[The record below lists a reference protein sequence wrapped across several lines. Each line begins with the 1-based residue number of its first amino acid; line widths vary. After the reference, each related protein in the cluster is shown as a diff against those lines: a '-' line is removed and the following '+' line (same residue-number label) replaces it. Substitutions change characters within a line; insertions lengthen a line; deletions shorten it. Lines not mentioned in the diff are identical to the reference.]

1 MPRDREERP
10 HSYSRAA
17 LYCPSAGLVVYVL
30 CVTDSTDYLIRY
42 SQEGSDFR
50 ILVEEEAEG
59 QAFIQSW
66 PKVPVWSE
74 VSWQD
79 KMGCDLMSGSGRN
92 WFHFSPN
99 SVPEQAA
106 HIKPQT

>member
-1 MPRDREERP
+1 M
-10 HSYSRAA
+10 
-17 LYCPSAGLVVYVL
+17 YVL
-30 CVTDSTDYLIRY
+30 CVTDSTDYLIRH

-66 PKVPVWSE
+66 PKVPVWRSE

-79 KMGCDLMSGSGRN
+79 KMGCDLTSARGGTGFISARTRG
-92 WFHFSPN
+92 
-99 SVPEQAA
+99 A
-106 HIKPQT
+106 